1 MKLFFTLTIV
11 LVFGAIGRAVNLVYA
26 DQVNP
31 ASNVLADTAAT
42 AKTIVLRD
50 SSGLIDPGSIDT
62 DSINAQSIDTGKLL
76 LGGGVDTQKFVCVHP
91 SRNRFGLATPAQVAA
106 GICP

>member
-1 MKLFFTLTIV
+1 MERFLIVFIIVGVGLTASRISW
-11 LVFGAIGRAVNLVYA
+11 A

-50 SSGLIDPGSIDT
+50 ANGLIDPGSIDT

-76 LGGGVDTQKFVCVHP
+76 MGGGVDTQKFVCVHP

-106 GICP
+106 GVCP